1 MLVHR
6 NMNAVLVHGIFNISR
21 VFFLMRKSL
30 EAHGIAFFTP
40 ELRPKDGKYGIE
52 DLANKLDTEISNNLG
67 EKQNFI
73 IIPFRMGKRLNL
85 YLKLTR
91 SVLCLE
97 KM

>member
-1 MLVHR
+1 MS
-6 NMNAVLVHGIFNISR
+6 AVLVHGIFNTSR

-30 EAHGIAFFTP
+30 EAHGITCFTP
-40 ELRPKDGKYGIE
+40 ELRLKDGKYGIE